1 MHQFIKAVYNQPSQ
15 KYCKLVDKI
24 PFPYTKAANDAART
38 IKEFEEKIK
47 KVDSL

>member
-15 KYCKLVDKI
+15 KCFKLAEKI

-38 IKEFEEKIK
+38 IKEFEERIK
-47 KVDSL
+47 